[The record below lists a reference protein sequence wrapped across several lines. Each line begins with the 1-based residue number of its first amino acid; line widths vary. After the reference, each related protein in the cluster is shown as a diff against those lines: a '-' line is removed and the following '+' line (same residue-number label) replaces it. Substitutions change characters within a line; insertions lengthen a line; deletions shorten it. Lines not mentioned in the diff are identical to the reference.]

1 VPFKSPNKPVPLP
14 PRPSHRASVA
24 VLAVLTGA
32 AGAADEPPPPPLV
45 PVPGQAQQAFDA
57 SSERWSLAERVAAV
71 RAAWAELPSDGPTQQ
86 AANWTNWPKWSKWS
100 NWANK

>member
-1 VPFKSPNKPVPLP
+1 VPFKPSNKPVPLP
-14 PRPSHRASVA
+14 PRPSRRASVA

-32 AGAADEPPPPPLV
+32 AGAADEPPPPV